1 MALRRPPLAAE
12 PSPGLF
18 RDRFNVS
25 KLEVMQK
32 KNSRKE
38 EGLGESA
45 LTRPAE
51 RGPPSLPWPSNS
63 QWGMQA
69 PCKDLAELHL

>member
-1 MALRRPPLAAE
+1 M
-12 PSPGLF
+12 
-18 RDRFNVS
+18 S

-38 EGLGESA
+38 EGSGSA

-51 RGPPSLPWPSNS
+51 RGLASLPWLSNS

-69 PCKDLAELHL
+69 PCKDLLSFSSEEPGLTQEKR